1 MKSLKFALTFNAIFS
16 LVTGLLLVTMP
27 DYISQLFGVTHGA
40 SFFYLGLSLVLFSI
54 IVLYVSR
61 QRHIHILYALII
73 SLLDLIWVLASLIIL
88 ILDPLQFKMTGNV
101 IIAAVALIV
110 LSIAIMQLFGIAKVD
125 QVKSDNKVLS
135 FERIVPGNNIKVWN
149 IISDVA
155 NYHRVAPNIDDVQ
168 IISGNGE
175 GMVRQCSQGKS
186 SWTEECIDWKDGE
199 QFSFKVNTDDP
210 NYPFPLSFLQG
221 TWKVASANNGESK
234 IELVFE
240 FQYKRKAFNVLLH
253 PLMAPKFKSIAEELL
268 DNWEKKITSEI

>member
-1 MKSLKFALTFNAIFS
+1 MKRLKFALTFNAIFS

-88 ILDPLQFKMTGNV
+88 ILDPFQFKMTGDV

>member
-1 MKSLKFALTFNAIFS
+1 MKRLKFALTFNAIFS

-88 ILDPLQFKMTGNV
+88 ILDPLQFKMTGDV